1 MTPVFKQFEFV
12 LCNKFG
18 NPRLDSEGTEIVVI
32 GPSPNDV
39 VSKVFLTKPDE
50 KENIKRARVVE
61 SIDKFDDALD
71 KDLLRCKFKI
81 EFEKNILSS
90 KDTHLDDIMSY
101 NDILDYVERENKNK
115 DGDHWIFRKIL
126 SHSLI
131 SGKKGKVDRIENQI
145 V

>member
-115 DGDHWIFRKIL
+115 DGDHWIIRKIL

-131 SGKKGKVDRIENQI
+131 SGMKGKVDRIENQI